1 MSASIR
7 IRYFK
12 VGGCRHPE
20 CMAIAGGRWRVVE
33 FPFIAAVIEH
43 PTEGLWLFDT
53 GYSRAF
59 LDATQSFPYSLYT
72 RTTPLQFE
80 SHQSLFDQMQTA
92 GLNPSQVRGIVLSHL
107 HADHM
112 AGVMDFP
119 NSLIYASREAF
130 DEVKRMGAFTALRH
144 AYLKPLF
151 TGIASNRW
159 RWFEDLKPTNLPPTL
174 NPFQT
179 GFDLLGDGHLVV
191 TPLPGHARGQY
202 GLYIANVLAAHHSD
216 SQQSHF
222 LVADGCWTL
231 SSCKRGAGTAWL
243 TGLLHD
249 NQQQYRQTWQALREV
264 ANRESNALRI
274 VPSHCLE
281 TVAQLRRDGL
291 LKNDALGESKLRGV
305 IDGAR

>member
-1 MSASIR
+1 MSAAIR

-43 PTEGLWLFDT
+43 PSKGLWLFDT

-59 LDATQSFPYSLYT
+59 LVTTQSFPYSLYT

-80 SHQSLFDQMQTA
+80 AQQSLSDQMKAA
-92 GLNPSQVRGIVLSHL
+92 GLDPQQVRGIVLSHL

-130 DEVKRMGAFTALRH
+130 NEVSRMGAFTALRH

-151 TGIASNRW
+151 AGIASSRW
-159 RWFEDLKPTNLPPTL
+159 RWFEDLKSTDLSPTL
-174 NPFQT
+174 QPFQT

-191 TPLPGHARGQY
+191 TPLPGHARGQF
-202 GLYIANVLAAHHSD
+202 GLYVANALTTHHSNA
-216 SQQSHF
+216 QQSHF
-222 LVADGCWTL
+222 LVADSCWTL
-231 SSCKRGAGTAWL
+231 PSCKRGTGAAWL

-264 ANRESNALRI
+264 ANRENHALRI
-274 VPSHCLE
+274 VPSHCME
-281 TVAQLRRDGL
+281 TLALLRRDGL
-291 LKNDALGESKLRGV
+291 LMNDALGESKPSGDL
-305 IDGAR
+305 DGAR